1 MYPARM
7 LRLLGRRQTGKPLT
21 EREDQ
26 RLDNWLARLKTEQ
39 AVVAYDPTHPNGF
52 GYVPRQP
59 GDPRDIPIRRQTVKL
74 PR

>member
-1 MYPARM
+1 MPQHLTLGLGFKSPSGHD
-7 LRLLGRRQTGKPLT
+7 LR
-21 EREDQ
+21 
-26 RLDNWLARLKTEQ
+26 Q

-59 GDPRDIPIRRQTVKL
+59 GYPRDIPIRRQTVKL